1 MALVEFEHVEKYY
14 GDYHALRDIN
24 LRFEKGQ
31 VVVLL
36 GPSGS
41 GKSTLIRTINGLEAV
56 DKGSLLVN
64 GHQVA
69 GASQK
74 DLVPLRKEVGMVFQH
89 FNLYPHKT
97 VLENVTL
104 APIKVLG
111 IDKKEAEKTAQK
123 YLEFVNM
130 WDKKD
135 SYPAM
140 LSGGQKQRI
149 VIARG
154 LAMHPELL
162 LFDEPTSAL
171 DPETIGDVLAVMQ
184 KLAHDGMNMIIVTHE
199 MGFARE
205 VADRIILPPLT
216 NQIVNLI
223 KNTSTVAII
232 SGVDLMFVT
241 KSWSALNGN
250 YIPAF
255 LGAAL
260 LYFSLCFPVAQ
271 FGRKMEQANKKPIHF
286 RRLLW
291 NPF

>member
-1 MALVEFEHVEKYY
+1 MALVEFKNVEKYY
-14 GDYHALRDIN
+14 GDYHALRNIN
-24 LRFEKGQ
+24 LSFEKGR

-41 GKSTLIRTINGLEAV
+41 GKSTLIRTINALEGI
-56 DKGSLLVN
+56 DQGSLIVN
-64 GHQVA
+64 GHEVA
-69 GASQK
+69 NTAAK
-74 DLVPLRKEVGMVFQH
+74 DLVNLRKEVGMVFQH

-111 IDKKEAEKTAQK
+111 MDKQEANKIAQK

-135 SYPAM
+135 SYPGM

-149 VIARG
+149 AIARG

-171 DPETIGDVLAVMQ
+171 DPEMVGEVLKVMQ
-184 KLAHDGMNMIIVTHE
+184 DLAESGMTMMCVTHE

-205 VADRIILPPLT
+205 VADRIIFVDKGQILENETPEEFFT
-216 NQIVNLI
+216 NPKHERAKQ
-223 KNTSTVAII
+223 
-232 SGVDLMFVT
+232 
-241 KSWSALNGN
+241 
-250 YIPAF
+250 F
-255 LGAAL
+255 LQQ
-260 LYFSLCFPVAQ
+260 V
-271 FGRKMEQANKKPIHF
+271 MTH
-286 RRLLW
+286 
-291 NPF
+291 